1 VAYDLD
7 RMGEFTHF
15 ISDPL
20 KANDYKIGDFLP
32 HVPGLEKIEWL
43 LADAEDYPIRLYHR
57 QASDWSVY
65 WQARSSFSTSGATN
79 RNVIVGDF
87 DNDGRLEVV
96 GLWRYHAMMVDLET
110 GNLKQT
116 CQFLDINEYSGRPY
130 GWFEAKDFNGNGKQE
145 MVILADLEK
154 HLDVLGWKKGK
165 WVKLWSRYIVPANES
180 KVLVIP
186 GVNPV
191 EDIDGDKTAEIVLS
205 LYNYD
210 YKTTTIGDG
219 KWHVVALEPM
229 TGMLKLD
236 LSDMYLSGMC
246 DLDGDGAMELFV
258 TPTTAEQVERVSILK
273 IYSFQQGNL
282 SIRWQSLKPMD
293 YQTQDINDF
302 PLDQTT
308 SSSNGWP
315 LRSSLIEI

>member
-1 VAYDLD
+1 
-7 RMGEFTHF
+7 M
-15 ISDPL
+15 
-20 KANDYKIGDFLP
+20 
-32 HVPGLEKIEWL
+32 
-43 LADAEDYPIRLYHR
+43 
-57 QASDWSVY
+57 
-65 WQARSSFSTSGATN
+65 
-79 RNVIVGDF
+79 
-87 DNDGRLEVV
+87 
-96 GLWRYHAMMVDLET
+96 
-110 GNLKQT
+110 
-116 CQFLDINEYSGRPY
+116 
-130 GWFEAKDFNGNGKQE
+130 
-145 MVILADLEK
+145 
-154 HLDVLGWKKGK
+154 
-165 WVKLWSRYIVPANES
+165 
-180 KVLVIP
+180 IP

-282 SIRWQSLKPMD
+282 SIRWQSPKPMN